1 MNWKKTIIT
10 ASVTATMLMGSLTT
24 GALTAQVSAAAVNN
38 SQVKVIWGVNLRT
51 SPTSSAKI
59 VRMVAKGETVTVFP
73 AIRFG
78 LV

>member
-51 SPTSSAKI
+51 TPSSSAKI
-59 VRMVAKGETVTVFP
+59 VRLVAKGK
-73 AIRFG
+73 R
-78 LV
+78 